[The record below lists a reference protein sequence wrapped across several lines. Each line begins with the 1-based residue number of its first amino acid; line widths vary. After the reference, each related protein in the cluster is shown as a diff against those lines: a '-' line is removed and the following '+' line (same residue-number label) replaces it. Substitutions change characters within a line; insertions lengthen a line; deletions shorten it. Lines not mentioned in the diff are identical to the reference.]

1 MAELLTL
8 TAPLV
13 PPTRTTY
20 KINRLVLDVVAS
32 VIQAYLGGSDGVEV
46 LAEWTGAPAAALLTA
61 LNSANLSVKSLQR
74 RVLEQAVTDG
84 KLTAGTVSGTP
95 S

>member
-1 MAELLTL
+1 MAETLTL
-8 TAPLV
+8 TAPIV

-20 KINRLVLDVVAS
+20 AIKRLVLDVSAA

-46 LAEWTGAPAAALLTA
+46 LVEWSGAQATTLLTA